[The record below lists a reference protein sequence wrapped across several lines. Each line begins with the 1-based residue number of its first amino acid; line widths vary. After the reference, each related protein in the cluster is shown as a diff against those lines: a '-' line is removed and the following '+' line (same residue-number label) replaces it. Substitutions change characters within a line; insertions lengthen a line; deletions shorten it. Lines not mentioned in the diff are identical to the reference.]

1 MLKLIFDVK
10 CGYENEFI
18 IVKDY
23 EFDISFLAKRSFYN
37 KLALISGTEAETNI
51 PTENELFV
59 SYQKD
64 PEELVRDYGLGTVIL
79 SLASA
84 EIGAKHF
91 KEIADPKTAPII
103 FPEIFTVR
111 NFSLVISDEE
121 PKKDNRSAALGT
133 ILNLFKQDQD
143 IEDGLTKDISEDNNS
158 DDEESNYNKDF
169 DA

>member
-91 KEIADPKTAPII
+91 KEIADPKTAPIV

-121 PKKDNRSAALGT
+121 PKKDDRSTALDA

-143 IEDGLTKDISEDNNS
+143 LEDGLNNS
-158 DDEESNYNKDF
+158 LDKDDEEDDEKPKY

>member
-59 SYQKD
+59 SYQKE

-91 KEIADPKTAPII
+91 KEVADPKTAPII

-121 PKKDNRSAALGT
+121 PKKDNRSDALDA

-143 IEDGLTKDISEDNNS
+143 IEDGLNNSLDKDGEEDN
-158 DDEESNYNKDF
+158 EKPKY